1 MKLVC
6 GQHDRKKNPL
16 QLLRNIVGHRVR
28 HTVCCC
34 FSRLN
39 AMPAFCNLQLSLL
52 FPLPCAHPIDFM
64 SSRLCSLAVANSNL
78 SKKLSHSGVRARS
91 DALTGCSH
99 SRVPTPRS
107 RPMRC
112 CNSPNHFFALQL
124 HLHWRVPACRAAPSG
139 ENWGTWSSSPHERIP
154 RASHS
159 MIFTLFARSHAS
171 LYNCQTV
178 AVVTIICADFPTCWK
193 PTSLYL
199 ARYSS

>member
-1 MKLVC
+1 MKAHGTCVTAAASAGLA
-6 GQHDRKKNPL
+6 GAGAS
-16 QLLRNIVGHRVR
+16 GHAS
-28 HTVCCC
+28 HAAAA
-34 FSRLN
+34 
-39 AMPAFCNLQLSLL
+39 AMPAFCNLLLSLL

-124 HLHWRVPACRAAPSG
+124 HLHWRVTACRAPFCCVV
-139 ENWGTWSSSPHERIP
+139 P
-154 RASHS
+154 R
-159 MIFTLFARSHAS
+159 FA
-171 LYNCQTV
+171 
-178 AVVTIICADFPTCWK
+178 
-193 PTSLYL
+193 
-199 ARYSS
+199 